1 MRYEEVS
8 PISRARAQEDLA
20 SGDSTRAVLALL
32 RSAFH
37 DPDWRWVQGQCL
49 FHLTR
54 QDKSLQR
61 MAAICLGH
69 LARIHHTL
77 DLDVVVPALEQV
89 LRDPNI
95 AAQVQDAL
103 DDIRVF
109 AKNPVKG
116 S

>member
-8 PISRARAQEDLA
+8 PITRARAQEDLA

-54 QDKSLQR
+54 QEKHLQQV
-61 MAAICLGH
+61 AATCLGH
-69 LARIHHTL
+69 LARIHGTL
-77 DLDVVVPALEQV
+77 DLDLVVPLLEKM

-95 AAQVQDAL
+95 AAEVQDAL
-103 DDIRVF
+103 DDIEAF
-109 AKNPVKG
+109 ANKG